1 MDVPDS
7 VLIAELEELR
17 KSVEFANG
25 NSPGSDDHGL
35 ISDSRCKACAYGAPA
50 QDDDR
55 RWKKAR
61 KSAFCRRELIKTE
74 LTYLEGVLQLENKNV
89 SELIN

>member
-17 KSVEFANG
+17 RSVELADG
-25 NSPGSDDHGL
+25 NLQAADDHGL
-35 ISDSRCKACAYGAPA
+35 ISESWCNSCACGSPPEDSDQRWRKA
-50 QDDDR
+50 Q
-55 RWKKAR
+55 

-74 LTYLEGVLQLENKNV
+74 LTYLEGIIQLESENV
-89 SELIN
+89 S